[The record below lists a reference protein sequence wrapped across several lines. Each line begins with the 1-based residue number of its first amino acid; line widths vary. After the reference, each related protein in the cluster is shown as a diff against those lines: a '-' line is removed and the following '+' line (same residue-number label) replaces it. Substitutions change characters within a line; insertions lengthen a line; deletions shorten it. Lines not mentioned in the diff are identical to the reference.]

1 VGDRGAAMTD
11 ATLAALGRVPSGL
24 FVLTAAAGGA
34 ETGMLASW
42 VQQCSFTPPRVSV
55 AVAKERWVL
64 PHLTDGAPFAVNVLA
79 EGEKKLVA
87 HFGKGFAAD
96 APAFTGLDVTL
107 TADGAP
113 VLTAAHA
120 HLACRVAAR
129 FDAGDHVLVIG
140 DVVGGAVHHDARP
153 ATHVRRTGAHY

>member
-1 VGDRGAAMTD
+1 MTD
-11 ATLAALGRVPSGL
+11 ATMAALGRIPSGL
-24 FVLTAAAGGA
+24 FVLTVSAGGT

-64 PHLTDGAPFAVNVLA
+64 PHLTDGAAFTVHVLP

-87 HFGKGFAAD
+87 HFGKGFAPD
-96 APAFTGLDVTL
+96 APAFVGLDVTR
-107 TADGAP
+107 TAEGAP
-113 VLTAAHA
+113 VLSAAHA
-120 HLACRVAAR
+120 HVACRVAAR

-140 DVVGGAVHHDARP
+140 DVVGGAVLHDARP
-153 ATHVRRTGAHY
+153 ATHVRRSGAHY